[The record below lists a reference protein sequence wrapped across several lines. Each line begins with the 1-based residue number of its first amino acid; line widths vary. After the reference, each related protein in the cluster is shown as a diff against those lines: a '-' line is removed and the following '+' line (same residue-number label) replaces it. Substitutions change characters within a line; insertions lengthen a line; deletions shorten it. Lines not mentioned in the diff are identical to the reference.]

1 MLCTLLT
8 SRVFLDIR
16 AQMGVQ
22 PVQAD
27 GLTELNT
34 NHLRA
39 GDTQISRLEEIKFST
54 TKRSS
59 L

>member
-1 MLCTLLT
+1 MLCALLT

-16 AQMGVQ
+16 AQTGEQ
-22 PVQAD
+22 PVQSD

-34 NHLRA
+34 NHLRTR
-39 GDTQISRLEEIKFST
+39 DTQFNRLEEIKFST